1 MFCPRCGAQNKAEQ
15 KYCRQ
20 CGLSLSAVKLALEGT
35 VDEVAVTI
43 EKDFD
48 RLTSGVMALVIFMV
62 VALVSGFF
70 SSVNAAINLILGFL
84 IAGPLI
90 YRGIKRV
97 QGSIRSMVA
106 REESQKRVKELARH
120 ETPDLSNVTSTWQ
133 LSVRDTDPLRASQL
147 PNPVTEHPTFDL
159 KTPLAGS

>member
-15 KYCRQ
+15 KFCRQ

-48 RLTSGVMALVIFMV
+48 RLASGILALVIFMV

-70 SSVNAAINLILGFL
+70 SSTNAAIILILGLL
-84 IAGPLI
+84 IAGPII
-90 YRGIKRV
+90 YRGVKRV
-97 QGSIRSMVA
+97 NRSIKSMVA
-106 REESQKRVKELARH
+106 KEESQKRVKELARH
-120 ETPDLSNVTSTWQ
+120 ADPDFSAGTWQ
-133 LSVRDTDPLRASQL
+133 LSV
-147 PNPVTEHPTFDL
+147 
-159 KTPLAGS
+159 